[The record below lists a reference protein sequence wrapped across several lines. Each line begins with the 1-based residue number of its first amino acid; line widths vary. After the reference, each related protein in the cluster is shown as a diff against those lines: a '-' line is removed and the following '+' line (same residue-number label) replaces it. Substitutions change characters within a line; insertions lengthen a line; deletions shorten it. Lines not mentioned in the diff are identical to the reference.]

1 MPLDAWMTLGL
12 LIIVLALLMAT
23 KLPPA
28 AVFVGALTAS
38 ITLDLA
44 PVSASLAGFANEGVL
59 TVGVLY
65 MVAAGMYSTGA
76 MTLIGG
82 WLIGRPKTERE
93 VQLRVLPPVAV
104 GSAFLNNTPLVA
116 MMIPVIRD
124 VCRSRGLAASKL
136 FIPLSYASIL
146 GGTTTLIGTSVNL
159 IIGGLV
165 LEQLARGVSG
175 GPSMR
180 ELQMFDPAWVAAPA
194 AVVGIV
200 FIILVGKWVLPDR
213 RPAATEARD
222 ARRRYGAEFVI
233 TKASPLIGQTLEE
246 AGLLEPLRFEL
257 RGLWRADGRPVEFA
271 SDAQLREGDVAAVVA
286 DIDVLPDIWTALGVR
301 PLKTGHAM
309 ETPRYTHSLVEVVV
323 SPQSAVIG
331 RRVSELPIPDSP
343 YQVTLVGVSR
353 AGGPVEGRLD
363 DVRIEIGD
371 NAVLQVDDAFFYV
384 ARSEEDFSLVKPL
397 EGYRIRRWHRAVTA
411 SVIVAAMVTV
421 VTLGWMSMLNA
432 GLLAA
437 GAMLLSGCM
446 SMRAAARSVDFA
458 TLIVLAAAIGVAA
471 AVSHS
476 GLADAIAGGLES
488 IGARDPY
495 IALAAVF
502 VGHAIM
508 GNLITTAASAV
519 FMFPIALSLAG
530 SLGVSFMPFAI
541 TLMTGMVGATIT
553 PAAYQTNL
561 MVYGP
566 GGYKA
571 SDFVWLGLPLTLLV
585 GAITIL
591 LAPIVFPF

>member
-1 MPLDAWMTLGL
+1 MSLDAWLTLGL
-12 LIIVLALLMAT
+12 LIIVLVLLLGT

-59 TVGVLY
+59 TVGALY

-76 MTLIGG
+76 MTMIGG
-82 WLIGRPKTERE
+82 WLIGRPKSERE
-93 VQLRVLPPVAV
+93 VQLRVLPPVAI

-146 GGTTTLIGTSVNL
+146 GGTTTLLGTSVNL

-165 LEQLARGVSG
+165 LDQLARGVSG

-180 ELQMFDPAWVAAPA
+180 ELQMFDPAWVAGPA
-194 AVVGIV
+194 AVAGII
-200 FIILVGKWVLPDR
+200 FIILAGKLLLPDR
-213 RPAATEARD
+213 RAAAEART
-222 ARRRYGAEFVI
+222 AGRRYGAEFVI
-233 TKASPLIGQTLEE
+233 TKTSPLVGQTLEE
-246 AGLLEPLRFEL
+246 AGLLEPVSLEL
-257 RGLWRADGRPVEFA
+257 RGLWRTDGRPVELTP
-271 SDAQLREGDVAAVVA
+271 DAQLREGDVAAVVA
-286 DIDVLPDIWTALGVR
+286 DIDLLPDIWTALGVR
-301 PLKTGHAM
+301 PLKTGHPM
-309 ETPRYTHSLVEVVV
+309 ETPRHAHSLVEVVV

-331 RRVSELPIPDSP
+331 RRVSELPLPDSP

-353 AGGPVEGRLD
+353 AGAPVEGRLN
-363 DVRIEIGD
+363 DVRIQVGD
-371 NAVLQVDDAFFYV
+371 NAVLEVDDAFFYV
-384 ARSEEDFSLVKPL
+384 ARSGEDFSLVKPL
-397 EGYRIRRWHRAVTA
+397 EGYRIRRWHRAVLA

-437 GAMLLSGCM
+437 GSLLLTGCM
-446 SMRAAARSVDFA
+446 SLRAAARSIDFA

-476 GLADAIAGGLES
+476 GLADAIARALGS
-488 IGARDPY
+488 IGASDPY

-541 TLMTGMVGATIT
+541 TLMTGMIGATIT

-566 GGYKA
+566 GGYRFA
-571 SDFVWLGLPLTLLV
+571 DFLKVGVPLNIIVCIVSVAAILWHWGL
-585 GAITIL
+585 
-591 LAPIVFPF
+591 